1 MASRTVTNTLL
12 LLVVLCLALI
22 VIKLYHVPIN
32 PAAEAAKIKDASP
45 TATSSALVGCYLAVP
60 SSISDCEW
68 RYIQVTDEG
77 YLMTTK

>member
-12 LLVVLCLALI
+12 VLVVLCLALI
-22 VIKLYHVPIN
+22 VIKIYDLTLN
-32 PAAEAAKIKDASP
+32 PTAEAAKVRDASP

-60 SSISDCEW
+60 SKISDCEW